1 MTGRPTP
8 APVDSATDPPTTSEN
23 DDETRPPET
32 DAPGSGSSS
41 APTSVIEVEM
51 VPFALLYTI
60 SMAEIPPTEDY
71 DAASAVTIKF
81 IDDYLASTYT
91 QEDASIYLSE
101 AIVPGNTAYSL
112 LSGAIRDYAGMVF
125 FSSGGDIPLPADVD
139 AAIDTAFTDDLDT
152 LLEMLA
158 AELPP
163 ENLFSTATNI
173 RKVAATTSRIAKL
186 TGRRGGHTGSRFSF
200 KNGLVTVAAVGML
213 GILIYVGGRFF
224 MGYRA
229 QQRRLKGG
237 FFSGDDILALGD
249 NYYGGAYMTES

>member
-1 MTGRPTP
+1 
-8 APVDSATDPPTTSEN
+8 
-23 DDETRPPET
+23 
-32 DAPGSGSSS
+32 
-41 APTSVIEVEM
+41 M

-60 SMAEIPPTEDY
+60 SMAEIPSDDDY

-81 IDDYLASTYT
+81 IDDYLASVYS
-91 QEDASIYLSE
+91 EEEASIYLSE

-112 LSGAIRDYAGMVF
+112 LSGAIRDYEGMTF
-125 FSSGGDIPLPADVD
+125 FSSAGDIPLPADVD
-139 AAIDTAFTDDLDT
+139 AMLDTAFTDDLDS

-163 ENLFSTATNI
+163 ENLFSTATNV

-186 TGRRGGHTGSRFSF
+186 TGRRGNTGSRFTL
-200 KNGLVTVAAVGML
+200 KNGLVTVAAVGLLGML
-213 GILIYVGGRFF
+213 VYGGGRFF

-237 FFSGDDILALGD
+237 FFSGDDILSLGD